1 MSILIADDYPF
12 TLQGT
17 KAFVEGLGYTV
28 IDICSNGITA
38 LNLISKH
45 SPSISLL
52 DINMPG
58 MDGLE
63 LLEKINKE
71 NLRTKVILIT
81 MHNEMSIY
89 KRANE
94 LGVYGYILK
103 NYAQEELEICLQEVT
118 KGRQYISPL
127 ITQELVMDKSANHNE
142 ASAKLTFTERKILE
156 MIGKQ
161 HTSKQ
166 IADLLFISEKT
177 VEGHRR
183 NIIEKLDLP
192 KEKNVLLHWVSKN
205 FSSQSNFNL

>member
-1 MSILIADDYPF
+1 MNILIADDHPF

-17 KAFVEGLGYTV
+17 KAFVESLGYTV
-28 IDICSNGITA
+28 SDICSNGITA
-38 LNLISKH
+38 LNLITSH
-45 SPSISLL
+45 NPNISIL

-58 MDGLE
+58 LDGIDV
-63 LLEKINKE
+63 LEKVFKDK
-71 NLRTKVILIT
+71 LRTKVILLT

-103 NYAQEELEICLQEVT
+103 NYAQDELGICLKEVV

-127 ITQELVMDKSANHNE
+127 ITNQLVMDNTNE
-142 ASAKLTFTERKILE
+142 ENNLTNKLTFTEKKILE
-156 MIGKQ
+156 LISQQK
-161 HTSKQ
+161 TTKQ
-166 IADLLFISEKT
+166 IAELLFIAEKT

-192 KEKNVLLHWVSKN
+192 KEKNILLHWVAKN
-205 FSSQSNFNL
+205 YSNLFSF